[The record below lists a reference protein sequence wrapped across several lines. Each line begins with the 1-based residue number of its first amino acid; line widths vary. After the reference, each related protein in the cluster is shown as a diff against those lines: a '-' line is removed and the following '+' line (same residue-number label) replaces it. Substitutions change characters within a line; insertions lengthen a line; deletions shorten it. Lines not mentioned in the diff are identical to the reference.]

1 MSRKHFHQI
10 EHPSKPPASTHQR
23 VWRSGEADISP
34 SRLEMVDLLK
44 KQIYDQL
51 SCGKVRPW

>member
-10 EHPSKPPASTHQR
+10 EHPPKPSASTHQL

-34 SRLEMVDLLK
+34 LRLEMVDLAE
-44 KQIYDQL
+44 KQF
-51 SCGKVRPW
+51 